1 MERGTP
7 SCARANGR
15 LSEVGPREGSVKR
28 RDARVQGTARRSH
41 RPVARRAGAVAAG
54 LLVVAGTTTLFDASS
69 AVLGSAPPGETLSC
83 SDTWVGGGAS
93 GDWDSAANWSTGVPS
108 GADVSVCITG
118 NANVTLTD
126 VSSSISALT
135 VAAGSSLTIGDGTGS
150 ANPSLSVS
158 SGLQNSGSL
167 TVGATGTS
175 GHPGLSLGG
184 PATNSGTIT
193 VDGTMAISGGVN
205 VGGGSGAGVA
215 TAVQNDGT
223 IGVAPGGLVDGDQA
237 TTITNDPTGV
247 LAFGIDGPP
256 GSLTAYGRITGSTL
270 ALGGTADPVDEDGFT
285 PPSGAEYFV
294 ADGPSTGTFATVSD
308 GAAADYSHADEL
320 GLIGGAPAAATLTRV
335 TSSVPAGSLFG
346 QPVGLTAVVT
356 STSGGDPTGSVS
368 FFAGDQPLGS
378 SPVTTS
384 PAGVTSATVT
394 TPDLPAPDASITAS
408 YGGDVL
414 FGPSTSTALTQV
426 VLPDPTTLAI
436 TPSVP
441 SPEAAQPV
449 TDTATVT
456 ATSQSS
462 APPTGTVS
470 FTDDGSPV
478 PGCQSLALP
487 EDAPFQAA
495 CTESFGSGATHAIV
509 AIYSGDVDNAGST
522 ATLAQTVGQ
531 IPTVIAVTSPTP
543 STQYGQIAVVTATIT
558 PSGSAAVDPSGT
570 VMFSD
575 GSLPLGTVDVSDT
588 DGTATASLDTSS
600 LVEGAHFV
608 TATYS
613 GDPTY
618 STSTT
623 ATPVTVDVAEA
634 PTTVTVDDASS
645 QSVVGQTV
653 VFTAS
658 IASPATGI
666 TGTVQFADDGEP
678 IGSGVVSGGQAT
690 FETSSLALGAH
701 AITAVYEGDDNFIG
715 GSSTNT
721 VTQTVG
727 QAATA
732 TEVTSAHDPGLVG
745 QTITYTATVAVA
757 TPGSGTP
764 TGTASFSDDG
774 NPIPGCQ
781 GLALSPAP
789 PLVVTCPQAYDTTAS
804 QDVTV
809 AYSGD
814 ANFTASAGAMTENVA
829 PVSTTTALVP
839 SPAASTSGQS
849 VTLTAT
855 VSPTSGT
862 ANPDGSVSF
871 ILNGSPLGTSV
882 VSTTNGVSSATM
894 LLTTLPIGSDWV
906 TASYGGS
913 PNFLA
918 SSADATSVVVTKAS
932 TTLGLLAATDT
943 STAGT
948 PTTLTANVFPATG
961 SGETGTVTFFEN
973 GVRIG
978 ASPVTNGQA
987 TLTVFDAL
995 AADVALTADYS
1006 GDSNFTGS
1014 ATLAPVAPGS

>member
-1 MERGTP
+1 M
-7 SCARANGR
+7 
-15 LSEVGPREGSVKR
+15 
-28 RDARVQGTARRSH
+28 
-41 RPVARRAGAVAAG
+41 ARRAGAVAAG

-69 AVLGSAPPGETLSC
+69 TVLGSAPPGETLSC
-83 SDTWVGGGAS
+83 NDNWVGGGAS
-93 GDWDSAANWSTGVPS
+93 SDWDSAANWSTGVPS
-108 GADVSVCITG
+108 GPDISACITG

-126 VSSSISALT
+126 VSPSISALT

-150 ANPSLSVS
+150 ATPSLSIS

-184 PATNSGTIT
+184 PITNSGTIT
-193 VDGTMAISGGVN
+193 VDGTMAISGGVSAGGA
-205 VGGGSGAGVA
+205 GGGIA

-237 TTITNDPTGV
+237 TTITNNPTGV

-294 ADGPSTGTFATVSD
+294 ADGPSTGNFATVSD
-308 GAAADYSHADEL
+308 GATADYSHADQL
-320 GLIGGAPAAATLTRV
+320 GLIGGAPATATVTRV

-346 QPVGLTAVVT
+346 KPVGLTAVVT
-356 STSGGDPTGSVS
+356 PTSGGDPTGSVS
-368 FFAGDQPLGS
+368 FFAGDLPLGS

-394 TPDLPAPDASITAS
+394 TADLPAPDASITAS
-408 YGGDVL
+408 YSGDVL

-441 SPEAAQPV
+441 SPEAGQPV

-470 FTDDGSPV
+470 FTEDGSPV
-478 PGCQSLALP
+478 SGCQSLALP
-487 EDAPFQAA
+487 EGAPFQAA

-531 IPTVIAVTSPTP
+531 VPTVTAITSSTP
-543 STQYGQIAVVTATIT
+543 GTQYGQIAVLTATIT

-570 VMFSD
+570 VTFSD

-588 DGTATASLDTSS
+588 GGTATATLDTSS

-618 STSTT
+618 ATSTT
-623 ATPVTVDVAEA
+623 LTPVTVDVAEA

-658 IASPATGI
+658 IASPAPGI

-690 FETSSLALGAH
+690 FETSALALGAH

-721 VTQTVG
+721 VIQTVG

-745 QTITYTATVAVA
+745 QSITYTATVAVA

-774 NPIPGCQ
+774 NP
-781 GLALSPAP
+781 
-789 PLVVTCPQAYDTTAS
+789 
-804 QDVTV
+804 
-809 AYSGD
+809 
-814 ANFTASAGAMTENVA
+814 
-829 PVSTTTALVP
+829 
-839 SPAASTSGQS
+839 
-849 VTLTAT
+849 
-855 VSPTSGT
+855 
-862 ANPDGSVSF
+862 
-871 ILNGSPLGTSV
+871 
-882 VSTTNGVSSATM
+882 
-894 LLTTLPIGSDWV
+894 
-906 TASYGGS
+906 
-913 PNFLA
+913 
-918 SSADATSVVVTKAS
+918 
-932 TTLGLLAATDT
+932 
-943 STAGT
+943 
-948 PTTLTANVFPATG
+948 
-961 SGETGTVTFFEN
+961 
-973 GVRIG
+973 
-978 ASPVTNGQA
+978 
-987 TLTVFDAL
+987 
-995 AADVALTADYS
+995 
-1006 GDSNFTGS
+1006 
-1014 ATLAPVAPGS
+1014 

>member
-7 SCARANGR
+7 DCARANGC

-28 RDARVQGTARRSH
+28 REARVQGAARRSQWS
-41 RPVARRAGAVAAG
+41 VARQVGAVAAG
-54 LLVVAGTTTLFDASS
+54 LLVVAGMTAVFDASS
-69 AVLGSAPPGETLSC
+69 TVLGSAPPGETLNC
-83 SDTWVGGGAS
+83 NDNWVGGGGAA
-93 GDWDSAANWSTGVPS
+93 GDWDSAANWSAGVPS
-108 GADVSVCITG
+108 GPDVGACITG

-126 VSSSISALT
+126 ASSSIGALT
-135 VAAGSSLTIGDGTGS
+135 VSPGSSLTIGAGTS
-150 ANPSLSVS
+150 AATPSLSIS
-158 SGLQNSGSL
+158 SALQNGGSL
-167 TVGATGTS
+167 TVDATGS
-175 GHPGLSLGG
+175 PGHPGLSLNG
-184 PATNSGTIT
+184 PITNSGTIT
-193 VDGTMAISGGVN
+193 VDGTVDI
-205 VGGGSGAGVA
+205 GGGGGLVGANATA

-223 IGVAPGGLVDGDQA
+223 IGVAPGGLVDGDPT

-247 LAFGIDGPP
+247 LAFGIAGPP
-256 GSLTAYGRITGSTL
+256 GTPTAYGRITGSTL
-270 ALGGTADPVDEDGFT
+270 ALGGTADPVYEDGFT
-285 PPSGAEYFV
+285 PPSGAEYV
-294 ADGPSTGTFATVSD
+294 VGDGPSTGTFATVSG
-308 GAAADYSHADEL
+308 GATADYSQADQL
-320 GLIGGAPAAATLTRV
+320 GLIGGAPATLTVTHV

-356 STSGGDPTGSVS
+356 PTTGTGPTGSVS
-368 FFAGDQPLGS
+368 FFAGALPLGS

-384 PAGVTSATVT
+384 PSGVTSATVST
-394 TPDLPAPDASITAS
+394 AQLPAPSATITAAYS
-408 YGGDVL
+408 GDVL
-414 FGPSTSTALTQV
+414 FGPSTSTPLTQV
-426 VLPDPTTLAI
+426 VHPDPTTLTI

-441 SPEAAQPV
+441 SPEAGQPV
-449 TDTATVT
+449 TDTATV
-456 ATSQSS
+456 ATTSPSS
-462 APPTGTVS
+462 APATGTVS
-470 FTDDGSPV
+470 FSDDGNPV
-478 PGCQSLALP
+478 PGCQSLALSEGVP
-487 EDAPFQAA
+487 SRAA

-522 ATLAQTVGQ
+522 ATLTQTVGQ
-531 IPTVIAVTSPTP
+531 LPTATAVTSSTP
-543 STQYGQIAVVTATIT
+543 STVYGQTAIVTATVMAT
-558 PSGSAAVDPSGT
+558 GSAAVDPSGT
-570 VMFSD
+570 VTFSD
-575 GSLPLGTVDVSDT
+575 GVLPLGTVGVSDAA
-588 DGTATASLDTSS
+588 GTATASLDTSS
-600 LVEGAHFV
+600 LVEGVHFL

-618 STSTT
+618 ATSTT
-623 ATPVTVDVAEA
+623 TTPFPVDVAEA

-658 IASPATGI
+658 IASPVPGT
-666 TGTVQFADDGEP
+666 TGTVQFADDGDP
-678 IGSGVVSGGQAT
+678 IGSGAVSGGQAT

-701 AITAVYEGDDNFIG
+701 AITAVYEGDDNFVG
-715 GSSTNT
+715 GSSRDT

-732 TEVTSAHDPGLVG
+732 TEVTSAHDPGLIG
-745 QTITYTATVAVA
+745 QTITYTATVAAA

-764 TGTASFSDDG
+764 TGTASFSDGG

-814 ANFTASAGAMTENVA
+814 ANFTASSGAMTENVS

-862 ANPDGSVSF
+862 AHPDGSVSF

-882 VSTTNGVSSATM
+882 VSTTNGVSSASM
-894 LLTTLPIGSDWV
+894 LLTTLPLGSDSV

-913 PNFLA
+913 PDFLA
-918 SSADATSVVVTKAS
+918 SAADATSVVVTKAS

-987 TLTVFDAL
+987 TLTAFEAL

-1006 GDSNFTGS
+1006 GDANFTGS
-1014 ATLAPVAPGS
+1014 ATPAPVAPGS

>member
-1 MERGTP
+1 
-7 SCARANGR
+7 
-15 LSEVGPREGSVKR
+15 VKR

-41 RPVARRAGAVAAG
+41 RPVARRVGAVAAG

-69 AVLGSAPPGETLSC
+69 TVLGSAPPGQALSC
-83 SDTWVGGGAS
+83 NDNWVGGGAS
-93 GDWDSAANWSTGVPS
+93 GQWDSAANWSTGLPS
-108 GADVSVCITG
+108 GADVSACITG
-118 NANVTLTD
+118 NANVTLAD
-126 VSSSISALT
+126 VSSSIGALT
-135 VAAGSSLTIGDGTGS
+135 VAAGSSLTIAAGSGS
-150 ANPSLSVS
+150 ATPSLSIS

-175 GHPGLSLGG
+175 GHPGLSVSG
-184 PATNSGTIT
+184 PSTNSGTIT
-193 VDGTMAISGGVN
+193 VDGTLAISAGDSVSGGIT
-205 VGGGSGAGVA
+205 

-223 IGVAPGGLVDGDQA
+223 IGVAPGGLVDGDRA

-256 GSLTAYGRITGSTL
+256 GSLAAYGRITGSTL

-308 GAAADYSHADEL
+308 GATADYSHADQL
-320 GLIGGAPAAATLTRV
+320 GLIGGAPPAATVTQV
-335 TSSVPAGSLFG
+335 TSAVPAGSPFG
-346 QPVGLTAVVT
+346 QPVALTAVVT
-356 STSGGDPTGSVS
+356 AKSGGDPTGSVS
-368 FFAGDQPLGS
+368 FFAGDVSLGS

-394 TPDLPAPDASITAS
+394 TADLPAPNTSITAS
-408 YGGDVL
+408 YSGDVL
-414 FGPSTSTALTQV
+414 FGSSTSTALTQV
-426 VLPDPTTLAI
+426 VRPDPTTLAI

-441 SPEAAQPV
+441 SPEAGQPV

-456 ATSQSS
+456 ATSQSA

-478 PGCQSLALP
+478 PDCQSLALP
-487 EDAPFQAA
+487 EDAPYQAA

-531 IPTVIAVTSPTP
+531 LPTVTAVTSSTP

-558 PSGSAAVDPSGT
+558 PSGSAAVDPSGIVT
-570 VMFSD
+570 FSD
-575 GSLPLGTVDVSDT
+575 GSVPLGTVDVSDT
-588 DGTATASLDTSS
+588 GGTATASLDTSS

-613 GDPTY
+613 GDATY
-618 STSTT
+618 ATSRTP
-623 ATPVTVDVAEA
+623 TPVTVDVAEA

-658 IASPATGI
+658 IASPATGM
-666 TGTVQFADDGEP
+666 TGTVQFADDGDP

-690 FETSSLALGAH
+690 FETSALTLGAH
-701 AITAVYEGDDNFIG
+701 TITAVYEGDDNFIG

-732 TEVTSAHDPGLVG
+732 TEVTSAHDPGLIG
-745 QTITYTATVAVA
+745 QTITYTATVAV
-757 TPGSGTP
+757 TMPGSGAP

-774 NPIPGCQ
+774 NAVPGCQ

-814 ANFTASAGAMTENVA
+814 ANFAASAGAMTENVS
-829 PVSTTTALVP
+829 PVSTTTTIVP

-849 VTLTAT
+849 VTLTAA

-871 ILNGSPLGTSV
+871 IFNGSPLGTSV
-882 VSTTNGVSSATM
+882 VTTTDGVSSASM
-894 LLTTLPIGSDWV
+894 LLTTLPLGSDSV

-913 PNFLA
+913 ANFLP

-932 TTLGLLAATDT
+932 TTVGLWAVTDA

-973 GVRIG
+973 GARIG

-987 TLTVFDAL
+987 TLTVFDAM
-995 AADVALTADYS
+995 APDVALTADYS
-1006 GDSNFTGS
+1006 GDSNFTGC
-1014 ATLAPVAPGS
+1014 ATPAPVAPGT

>member
-1 MERGTP
+1 
-7 SCARANGR
+7 
-15 LSEVGPREGSVKR
+15 VKR
-28 RDARVQGTARRSH
+28 CARVQGTARRSH
-41 RPVARRAGAVAAG
+41 RPVARRIGAVTAG
-54 LLVVAGTTTLFDASS
+54 LLVVAGATTVFDASS
-69 AVLGSAPPGETLSC
+69 TVLGSAAPGQTLGC
-83 SDTWVGGGAS
+83 NDNWIGGGAS
-93 GDWDSAANWSTGVPS
+93 GDWGSAANWSTGVPS
-108 GADVSVCITG
+108 GADVSACIIG
-118 NANVTLTD
+118 NATVTLTD
-126 VSSSISALT
+126 VSSSIGALT
-135 VAAGSSLTIGDGTGS
+135 VAAGSSLTIGVGS
-150 ANPSLSVS
+150 SSATPSLSIS

-184 PATNSGTIT
+184 PITNSGTIT
-193 VDGTMAISGGVN
+193 VDGTLAVTSSVSGG
-205 VGGGSGAGVA
+205 GT
-215 TAVQNDGT
+215 TALQNDGT
-223 IGVAPGGLVDGDQA
+223 IGIAPGGLIDGDQA
-237 TTITNDPTGV
+237 TITNDPTGV

-256 GSLTAYGRITGSTL
+256 GSLAAYGRITGSTL

-294 ADGPSTGTFATVSD
+294 AGGPSTGTFATVSD
-308 GAAADYSHADEL
+308 GAIADYSHADQL
-320 GLIGGAPAAATLTRV
+320 GLIGGTPPAATVTRV
-335 TSSVPAGSLFG
+335 TSSVPTGSLFG

-356 STSGGDPTGSVS
+356 PTSGGDPTGLVS
-368 FFAGDQPLGS
+368 FSAGDVALGS

-394 TPDLPAPDASITAS
+394 TADLPAPSASITAS

-426 VLPDPTTLAI
+426 VRPEPTTLAI

-441 SPEAAQPV
+441 SPEAGQPV

-456 ATSQSS
+456 ATSQNS
-462 APPTGTVS
+462 APTGTVS

-487 EDAPFQAA
+487 EDAPFQAD

-531 IPTVIAVTSPTP
+531 LPTVTAVTSSTP

-558 PSGSAAVDPSGT
+558 PSGPAAVDPSGT
-570 VMFSD
+570 VAFSD
-575 GSLPLGTVDVSDT
+575 GSMPLGTVDVSDT
-588 DGTATASLDTSS
+588 GGTATASLDTSS
-600 LVEGAHFV
+600 LVEGAHFL

-613 GDPTY
+613 GDATY
-618 STSTT
+618 ATSTT
-623 ATPVTVDVAEA
+623 PTPVTVAVAEA
-634 PTTVTVDDASS
+634 PTTVTVDNASS

-658 IASPATGI
+658 ISSPATGA
-666 TGTVQFADDGEP
+666 TGTVQFADDGNP
-678 IGSGVVSGGQAT
+678 IGSGAVSGGQAT
-690 FETSSLALGAH
+690 FETSALALGTH

-721 VTQTVG
+721 VTQTVS

-732 TEVTSAHDPGLVG
+732 TRVTSAHDPGLIG

-757 TPGSGTP
+757 TPGSGAP

-789 PLVVTCPQAYDTTAS
+789 PLVVTCSQAYGTTAS

-814 ANFTASAGAMTENVA
+814 ANFAASADAMTESVA
-829 PVSTTTALVP
+829 PVSTTTTIVP

-862 ANPDGSVSF
+862 ADPDGSVSF
-871 ILNGSPLGTSV
+871 ILNGNPLGTSV
-882 VSTTNGVSSATM
+882 VSTTDGVSSASM
-894 LLTTLPIGSDWV
+894 LLTTLPLGSDSV

-913 PNFLA
+913 PDFLA

-932 TTLGLLAATDT
+932 TTVGLWAATDA

-948 PTTLTANVFPATG
+948 PTTLTANVFPGTG

-973 GVRIG
+973 GARLG
-978 ASPVTNGQA
+978 TSPVTNGQA

-995 AADVALTADYS
+995 APDVALTADYS

-1014 ATLAPVAPGS
+1014 ATPAPVAPGT